1 MSEVKDGYN
10 FKLFSNSVNQT
21 MRHDIYAHHRLLT
34 ESPQHQ
40 PHTYQP
46 HLKLTDHDIHPR
58 SLPANNWT
66 QNTSEKPAC
75 ATSTSPIPFLNS
87 QQFKTPAVPAL
98 SSTASNQANPANNNS
113 SIVIGSYHSVS
124 DISLLSDNENDIEN
138 DSIFSNS
145 LNATTCSSMQNNSGN
160 QSNSSSSNA
169 NYTYI
174 SKPALNKPVK
184 AAVPLVSQSDDF
196 EFLRPKDPPLP
207 AKSNNLLTASTSRLE
222 QKSPKYSQS
231 AYSTGNSLSCS
242 SNGGSMSSLSP
253 SPTPSLSNL
262 NNQQNIGTTTTTT
275 GGKSILFGIPRNC
288 APMPTQSADSSRHSI
303 DSPFVDVTMNNCE
316 DMSLY
321 QPMKNLQ
328 ISRAVLTPLIEPGQQ
343 QQNVAHKTGVAMPKP
358 VISNATPTNNLGS
371 ASGYSLAAKNNFPL
385 QQQHQQSF
393 NNNNNII
400 INNSNNSTGK
410 ILAANSSANN
420 SLKLTGYS
428 NETVDKNH
436 MVKKFF

>member
-1 MSEVKDGYN
+1 
-10 FKLFSNSVNQT
+10 
-21 MRHDIYAHHRLLT
+21 
-34 ESPQHQ
+34 
-40 PHTYQP
+40 
-46 HLKLTDHDIHPR
+46 
-58 SLPANNWT
+58 
-66 QNTSEKPAC
+66 
-75 ATSTSPIPFLNS
+75 
-87 QQFKTPAVPAL
+87 
-98 SSTASNQANPANNNS
+98 
-113 SIVIGSYHSVS
+113 
-124 DISLLSDNENDIEN
+124 
-138 DSIFSNS
+138 
-145 LNATTCSSMQNNSGN
+145 
-160 QSNSSSSNA
+160 
-169 NYTYI
+169 
-174 SKPALNKPVK
+174 
-184 AAVPLVSQSDDF
+184 
-196 EFLRPKDPPLP
+196 
-207 AKSNNLLTASTSRLE
+207 
-222 QKSPKYSQS
+222 
-231 AYSTGNSLSCS
+231 
-242 SNGGSMSSLSP
+242 
-253 SPTPSLSNL
+253 
-262 NNQQNIGTTTTTT
+262 
-275 GGKSILFGIPRNC
+275 
-288 APMPTQSADSSRHSI
+288 MPTQSADSSRHSI
-303 DSPFVDVTMNNCE
+303 DSPFVDVTMNNSE